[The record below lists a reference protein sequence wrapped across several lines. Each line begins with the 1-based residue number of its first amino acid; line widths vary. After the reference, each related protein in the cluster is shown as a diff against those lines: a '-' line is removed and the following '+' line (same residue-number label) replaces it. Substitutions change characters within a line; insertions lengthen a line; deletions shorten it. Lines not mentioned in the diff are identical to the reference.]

1 MHDVLSSRSPLV
13 HCLRRSMK
21 LCWRVKFPERA
32 IKWHCGQ
39 TIRRK
44 ECVFTVKR
52 LSMSYQESQHLWYS
66 NGATTSATAE

>member
-1 MHDVLSSRSPLV
+1 MSLSSRSPLV
-13 HCLRRSMK
+13 TLSASFGKEALLACEDFRDALSSGTADK
-21 LCWRVKFPERA
+21 LYA
-32 IKWHCGQ
+32 A
-39 TIRRK
+39 K